1 MLFNHLMFYTGFY
14 EPDEVTRAEYEVFRI
29 RWNWLMY
36 LQARYENELDLA
48 VDYLYSV
55 SSQSVNVLGNKPL
68 NQLLGHFVLIVQIS

>member
-14 EPDEVTRAEYEVFRI
+14 EPDPDSQTEYDQFQI
-29 RWNWLMY
+29 RWYWLMY

-55 SSQSVNVLGNKPL
+55 RNASI
-68 NQLLGHFVLIVQIS
+68 LI